1 MKRISIN
8 ILAPKLR
15 MHLHPMHHHPH
26 VTTSNYITLST
37 MSKVGTNPKLLA
49 VAKECQALI
58 AFGCLE
64 ILLTRGSMTTIQQ
77 EEFMYKIFHGS
88 PSDPQIVIQMNQFID
103 GEGKYACL
111 YETQD
116 ESEIGSVKKLR
127 KELTREPTTTY
138 IVARVKN
145 DTDINQNVVTEE
157 LLQRKFPNSEAR
169 ISGRTL
175 KNKADQVL
183 ANCKVGISIGKSMF
197 DSNNMLPSGKNGED
211 YFNHVLSGMYKKLVL
226 EPKCNGLA
234 SSEDREKVLSEK
246 RKPDWIFPGYMV
258 FVAFGPLAIDE
269 KFQSNLM
276 KHGTWFVCFHF

>member
-1 MKRISIN
+1 
-8 ILAPKLR
+8 
-15 MHLHPMHHHPH
+15 
-26 VTTSNYITLST
+26 

-145 DTDINQNVVTEE
+145 DTDASVEKSSMLIIHKTFSQNFHLSRINEE
-157 LLQRKFPNSEAR
+157 
-169 ISGRTL
+169 
-175 KNKADQVL
+175 NK
-183 ANCKVGISIGKSMF
+183 
-197 DSNNMLPSGKNGED
+197 
-211 YFNHVLSGMYKKLVL
+211 Y
-226 EPKCNGLA
+226 
-234 SSEDREKVLSEK
+234 
-246 RKPDWIFPGYMV
+246 
-258 FVAFGPLAIDE
+258 
-269 KFQSNLM
+269 
-276 KHGTWFVCFHF
+276 

>member
-1 MKRISIN
+1 
-8 ILAPKLR
+8 
-15 MHLHPMHHHPH
+15 
-26 VTTSNYITLST
+26 

-211 YFNHVLSGMYKKLVL
+211 YFNHVLSGMYKKL
-226 EPKCNGLA
+226 A